1 MQPLIGVTVVS
12 LAVNLPGPLAA
23 ARLAELGAA
32 VTKVEPATGSAR
44 RRRARLVRAADRAP
58 KRADARSQGHR

>member
-1 MQPLIGVTVVS
+1 MTFYAALIGVTVVS

-32 VTKVEPATGSAR
+32 VTKVEPATGI
-44 RRRARLVRAADRAP
+44 
-58 KRADARSQGHR
+58 RSPPPRPTGTRG

>member
-23 ARLAELGAA
+23 ARLAEL
-32 VTKVEPATGSAR
+32 VPR
-44 RRRARLVRAADRAP
+44 
-58 KRADARSQGHR
+58 

>member
-32 VTKVEPATGSAR
+32 VTKVEPATGICSPPPR
-44 RRRARLVRAADRAP
+44 PTGTR
-58 KRADARSQGHR
+58 G